1 MTHLTRG
8 NEEPARRLFVVVGGA
23 VVRLAGAATRRA
35 AALARVALFAT
46 CALALTAWTAR
57 GAGAQDANR
66 AGSAGDASEKGGAK
80 KEGAARSQPRRP
92 TLGWLPRL
100 RLDNDAYNFWKHPG
114 KRTDEEYTNGV
125 VFGMEALRA
134 PGWGNT
140 LGRRAPGC
148 ATALTSDRACLST
161 LLFIGQDMY
170 TPNLDRPPF
179 SYQGWMFERPY
190 AAWLYAG
197 GEGRRI
203 SNRALRT
210 YTLSLGVTGA
220 PALGKLAQS
229 IAHQISARYTTK
241 ATGWETQVG
250 AEPGVLLGARQSL
263 LALRWAPGGSGI
275 LDLAPS
281 VGTSLGNIRT
291 SADVGAKL
299 RLGINMSHP
308 WDPRAWRG
316 RGLWEF
322 QVSAAGRREYV
333 AHDFSL
339 DGTLFRAA
347 DRQVTRVPTVSEYEF
362 GTALRLHRLSVGWRA
377 VTRTREYTT
386 GPARHI
392 YSQMYSSLE
401 FRP

>member
-23 VVRLAGAATRRA
+23 VARLAGAANRRA
-35 AALARVALFAT
+35 PALTRVALLAM

-80 KEGAARSQPRRP
+80 KEGAARSQPRHP

-134 PGWGNT
+134 PGWGKT
-140 LGRRAPGC
+140 LGRRAPEC

-263 LALRWAPGGSGI
+263 LALRWAPGGAGI